1 MKKFLLLVFIEL
13 LALPALFAQIHLS
26 FTGKDVL
33 GQHVRL
39 HHVDIHNVTQD
50 WTQTIYYPDTTLEL
64 TYVGIEDHNTSTA
77 EPTGLSLSQNI
88 PNPFDG
94 STRFSIHLPYNDD
107 VNINIYDIN
116 GRLVLRD
123 SRSLTA
129 GNHVFRLTLGTAQ
142 SYVLSVRGSKERA
155 SIKMVNLS
163 SKGNNRIEYESSTID
178 VELKVESGK
187 GVMEYPFNEGDLMR
201 FIGYVWLDTSF
212 LASDTIEQYVT
223 ENEIIELI
231 FRSWIAVAHPY
242 SYVNDSILYI
252 PHVDYCDGECFLYRT
267 FNIQEFEPT
276 DTIQNENDIEYLR
289 LKMEHSYISDLWIS
303 LVCPNGQYATILRKG
318 NNANNCQSN
327 IPSTEIGWQG
337 VAASQAYFGCYNS
350 NNSNSACNP
359 EYNPM
364 GECWNYCWSND
375 TTQGYQYACGNSHVY
390 ELCNHITVNNPYGN
404 SNDKYVDSSDVAN
417 MTNIYK
423 PDDSFSKL
431 IGCPLNGTW
440 KIQIIDGN
448 SGDNGYVEEAELV
461 IGFKMDT
468 SYLVLTIPEVSTNS
482 MVFIASDSAV
492 CYGQVIHDG
501 NTAVTERGLCWD
513 VNPNPDVNGPH
524 AMGGAGTGTFSVTA
538 SSLTPGQTYYYRSYA
553 INALGIAYGEERS
566 FTTLDTACNS
576 TLTDYDGNVY
586 HMVRLGTQCWMKEN
600 LRTTHFPN
608 GEEIPVY
615 TDNMSAYPE
624 KYRYA
629 YGDIQVYGYHYN
641 WHAAAYNV
649 PATETSIIQGVCPN
663 GWHLPSLAEWNTL
676 RNYVESLST
685 YHCGDNV
692 NYIAKALAS
701 ATTDWRAS
709 GTACAPGN
717 EVSTND
723 QTGFSARPAGVSSG
737 TYSTGY
743 GAFFWTSNNSTSD
756 EVPTFPILYM
766 WPDVSTTG
774 IFNSMFKAYPL
785 SVRCVRNLELAPPT
799 VPSVATTN
807 VNFITDSSAIVC
819 GAVTEDGDL
828 PILEQGICWGLTTPT
843 ISDSHIA
850 ASSVLDSFSC
860 SLTNLSFA
868 TTYYARAY
876 ATNALG
882 TGYGETVT
890 FTTAIG
896 LPTVALDSITDIGS
910 SYATCHGT
918 LLSDGGDSNTVVGL
932 CWDLSPNPTNTSN
945 HVEWNG
951 TVGAFNQIIGGIHNA
966 ICYVR
971 PYATNIAGTVYGNT
985 LTFVPDTMS
994 TSIRVSLVHL
1004 DHNFATIRVTI
1015 VCDSTTTITN
1025 RGLCMD
1031 TLPQP
1036 DLSDLD
1042 FSATGNVNIFDIH
1055 VGNLERGSIYYLR
1068 GHCVSNGA
1076 LLYSNDFIL
1085 LTVAE
1090 DGQACIGTPT
1100 MTDYE
1105 GHVYNTVQI
1114 GAQCWMRSNLY
1125 TTHFSDGTAI
1135 PTGDSGSGL
1144 YSKYEPYYYHLTYN
1158 TNLTPAY
1165 GYAYNWK
1172 ALTNNSTTLNVN
1184 AQGICPDGWHVPD
1197 TTEWATLRD
1206 YTGAHY
1212 ACGGNNASVA
1222 KALADVSR
1230 WNTSTEN
1237 CSPGAYANNNNLTGF
1252 TAVPSGGHFENTFHV
1267 GQVAYFWSRTV
1278 FYTHNTTPYYS
1289 YALVYKIS
1297 YDSQVLSRT
1306 SYYYDRAFPVRCL
1319 RDE

>member
-1 MKKFLLLVFIEL
+1 MKKILLVLIIEL
-13 LALPALFAQIHLS
+13 LALPVLFAQIHLS

-33 GQHVRL
+33 NQYVRL

-50 WTQTIYYPDTTLEL
+50 WTQTIYYPDTILVL
-64 TYVGIEDHNTSTA
+64 SDVGMDNHDRTKNLAPS
-77 EPTGLSLSQNI
+77 LSLSQNT
-88 PNPFDG
+88 PNPFDAVTDFLLTIRYEDETVIEVFDIMG
-94 STRFSIHLPYNDD
+94 RKVTYKSQHLEAGTHSFRIWLNTPQQY
-107 VNINIYDIN
+107 I
-116 GRLVLRD
+116 
-123 SRSLTA
+123 LT
-129 GNHVFRLTLGTAQ
+129 
-142 SYVLSVRGSKERA
+142 VRTSHEKA
-155 SIKMVNLS
+155 SIKIINNGMG
-163 SKGNNRIEYESSTID
+163 GNNSVAYNGEVSYFNSLKSCLNDIYED
-178 VELKVESGK
+178 
-187 GVMEYPFNEGDLMR
+187 GDLLR
-201 FIGYVWLDTSF
+201 IIGFRQSCDVFQL
-212 LASDTIEQYVT
+212 SDTIEIT
-223 ENEIIELI
+223 TLPDEPISLI
-231 FRSWIAVAHPY
+231 FT
-242 SYVNDSILYI
+242 LY
-252 PHVDYCDGECFLYRT
+252 
-267 FNIQEFEPT
+267 
-276 DTIQNENDIEYLR
+276 ENGL
-289 LKMEHSYISDLWIS
+289 S
-303 LVCPNGQYATILRKG
+303 
-318 NNANNCQSN
+318 
-327 IPSTEIGWQG
+327 
-337 VAASQAYFGCYNS
+337 
-350 NNSNSACNP
+350 
-359 EYNPM
+359 
-364 GECWNYCWSND
+364 
-375 TTQGYQYACGNSHVY
+375 
-390 ELCNHITVNNPYGN
+390 
-404 SNDKYVDSSDVAN
+404 VDS
-417 MTNIYK
+417 M
-423 PDDSFSKL
+423 
-431 IGCPLNGTW
+431 
-440 KIQIIDGN
+440 
-448 SGDNGYVEEAELV
+448 YVITGEV
-461 IGFKMDT
+461 T
-468 SYLVLTIPEVSTNS
+468 SITRT
-482 MVFIASDSAV
+482 SAV
-492 CYGQVIHDG
+492 CSGEVLWEG
-501 NTAVTERGLCWD
+501 LSPVTERGICWD
-513 VNPNPDVNGPH
+513 TLPEPTVAENH
-524 AMGGAGTGTFSVTA
+524 ISSGAGVDTFSVTL
-538 SSLTPGQTYYYRSYA
+538 SNLVPETDYFFRVYA
-553 INALGIAYGEERS
+553 INACDTVYGES
-566 FTTLDTACNS
+566 VQFTS
-576 TLTDYDGNVY
+576 GPY
-586 HMVRLGTQCWMKEN
+586 
-600 LRTTHFPN
+600 
-608 GEEIPVY
+608 
-615 TDNMSAYPE
+615 
-624 KYRYA
+624 
-629 YGDIQVYGYHYN
+629 QV
-641 WHAAAYNV
+641 
-649 PATETSIIQGVCPN
+649 PT
-663 GWHLPSLAEWNTL
+663 
-676 RNYVESLST
+676 
-685 YHCGDNV
+685 
-692 NYIAKALAS
+692 
-701 ATTDWRAS
+701 ATTYQT
-709 GTACAPGN
+709 TA
-717 EVSTND
+717 
-723 QTGFSARPAGVSSG
+723 
-737 TYSTGY
+737 
-743 GAFFWTSNNSTSD
+743 
-756 EVPTFPILYM
+756 
-766 WPDVSTTG
+766 
-774 IFNSMFKAYPL
+774 
-785 SVRCVRNLELAPPT
+785 
-799 VPSVATTN
+799 
-807 VNFITDSSAIVC
+807 ITDSSATVS

-1055 VGNLERGSIYYLR
+1055 VGNLERGSTYYLR

-1267 GQVAYFWSRTV
+1267 GQIAYFWSRTV